1 MFGTVSSYNPKKK
14 FGYIAGDDGKEYF
27 VHESEIMLPSK
38 CLYAGY
44 SVRFTPTSGFPKP
57 KAAGVCLL

>member
-1 MFGTVSSYNPKKK
+1 MIGIVNSYNPKKK

-27 VHESEIMLPSK
+27 VHESEIKLPSK

-44 SVRFTPTSGFPKP
+44 SVQFTPTSGFPKP
-57 KAAGVCLL
+57 RAAGVSLL